1 MNSADV
7 VLEVEN
13 LDEVVLIGVRLLLR
27 NTFSIDLCILVK
39 VHDRMLAE
47 RLSVK
52 SVRAGLVHP
61 YSTSFGLARKLR
73 LLDQCLDHVVDC
85 TRLGD
90 KEIVLILY
98 NLSADIHLNAT
109 RPRTSLVMPSLSQI
123 TLMLFLVSSSARLI
137 SSTSK

>member
-13 LDEVVLIGVRLLLR
+13 LNEVALIGVRLLLR
-27 NTFSIDLCILVK
+27 NSFGIDLCVLIK
-39 VHDRMLAE
+39 VHNRMLAK

-85 TRLGD
+85 SRLGD
-90 KEIVLILY
+90 KEIVLILC
-98 NLSADIHLNAT
+98 NCQQISIL
-109 RPRTSLVMPSLSQI
+109 MPHA
-123 TLMLFLVSSSARLI
+123 FVPPW
-137 SSTSK
+137 